1 MIPISDFLVIFYL
14 TLKNAV
20 NNFGLFIGVIPQV
33 GWVYLIR
40 RVIYCLSLLIQSSE
54 NKDL

>member
-20 NNFGLFIGVIPQV
+20 NNFGLFISVIPQV

-40 RVIYCLSLLIQSSE
+40 RVIYCLSLLIQSSV